1 MQQACG
7 RSHTQRVHERRAL
20 HPLGD
25 VVPEGV
31 FYLGGFP
38 DAHHDQLAVIESHQ
52 NVRLL
57 LGHRHAPDGHPHSHR
72 WHAQSQAAMDNQERG
87 GVRIKFKQQTFLQSN
102 PRRYFEEWPN
112 SFRSPLTSI
121 LFFPITNIF
130 QSIVVSVQQTKE
142 SHTGLR
148 ASKYD
153 RVELSF
159 NKVQQ
164 AGSGSK
170 SLNDYF

>member
-1 MQQACG
+1 MSELDLYVFLSDDVRAERVLVSEMQQACG

-72 WHAQSQAAMDNQERG
+72 RHAQGQAAMDNQERG
-87 GVRIKFKQQTFLQSN
+87 GVRIKFKEQTFS
-102 PRRYFEEWPN
+102 
-112 SFRSPLTSI
+112 LTI
-121 LFFPITNIF
+121 QPKKIF
-130 QSIVVSVQQTKE
+130 
-142 SHTGLR
+142 
-148 ASKYD
+148 
-153 RVELSF
+153 
-159 NKVQQ
+159 
-164 AGSGSK
+164 
-170 SLNDYF
+170 